1 MGTLSKEWAI
11 SMAFSIA
18 LLLVFG
24 LGLVWLNIERVDMAY
39 ELNKIQR
46 QIDEMETLSAKLE
59 VERNTLITP
68 SRLREMAKDCGLG
81 SAKPGQIRRVA
92 ANGEVEASPLV
103 SLAAEPGKGAGKG
116 AGKVAGDTGA
126 TKNPGKS
133 AGKTTGKSAAKVAA
147 DAGGVKGGESNAAIA
162 KAATPKPFTT
172 TAAEQQ

>member
-46 QIDEMETLSAKLE
+46 QIDDVETLTAKLE

-81 SAKPGQIRRVA
+81 PAKPGQIRRVA
-92 ANGEVEASPLV
+92 ANGEVEASPMA
-103 SLAAEPGKGAGKG
+103 SLAAEPAKGAGKAAAAGG
-116 AGKVAGDTGA
+116 AVAQKTAKASLHGSRA
-126 TKNPGKS
+126 RS
-133 AGKTTGKSAAKVAA
+133 ASRALSDEAIARAAKP
-147 DAGGVKGGESNAAIA
+147 KPLNAA
-162 KAATPKPFTT
+162 AA
-172 TAAEQQ
+172 AQQ

>member
-46 QIDEMETLSAKLE
+46 QIDDMETLSAKLE

-81 SAKPGQIRRVA
+81 PAKPGQIRRVA
-92 ANGEVEASPLV
+92 ANGEVEASPMA
-103 SLAAEPGKGAGKG
+103 SLAAEPAKGAAKAVAKIGVDG
-116 AGKVAGDTGA
+116 AGGAGVA
-126 TKNPGKS
+126 
-133 AGKTTGKSAAKVAA
+133 KTAA
-147 DAGGVKGGESNAAIA
+147 AGGRSREVGKASIEGAIA
-162 KAATPKPFTT
+162 KAAKPKPLK
-172 TAAEQQ
+172 TAAATPQ